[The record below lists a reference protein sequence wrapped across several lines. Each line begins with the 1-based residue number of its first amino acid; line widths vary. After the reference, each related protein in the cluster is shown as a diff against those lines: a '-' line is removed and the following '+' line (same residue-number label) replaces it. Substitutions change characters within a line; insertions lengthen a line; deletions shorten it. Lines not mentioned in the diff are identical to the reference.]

1 MNNFQNFYLI
11 FPICVKKDFENFLI
25 SSMIVSFAPTL
36 LSRGSSSWFILSIIN
51 SFSYSLI
58 KGWDRLHGSDQGC
71 PRKSESVDFLHQ
83 PSSNDYRGYD
93 VVDDDAGEGHGGGGL
108 HGGGGHQG

>member
-1 MNNFQNFYLI
+1 M
-11 FPICVKKDFENFLI
+11 
-25 SSMIVSFAPTL
+25 
-36 LSRGSSSWFILSIIN
+36 
-51 SFSYSLI
+51 I

-93 VVDDDAGEGHGGGGL
+93 VVDDDAGEGHGVGGL
-108 HGGGGHQG
+108 HGGGGGHHTVGPNCINPPKNQKKS

>member
-1 MNNFQNFYLI
+1 MYVL
-11 FPICVKKDFENFLI
+11 
-25 SSMIVSFAPTL
+25 
-36 LSRGSSSWFILSIIN
+36 
-51 SFSYSLI
+51 LI

-93 VVDDDAGEGHGGGGL
+93 VVDDDAGEGHGVGGL
-108 HGGGGHQG
+108 HGVGGHHTVGPNCINLPKIREINCSYICLQQFDIFFEYEENEMTGNGNYMY